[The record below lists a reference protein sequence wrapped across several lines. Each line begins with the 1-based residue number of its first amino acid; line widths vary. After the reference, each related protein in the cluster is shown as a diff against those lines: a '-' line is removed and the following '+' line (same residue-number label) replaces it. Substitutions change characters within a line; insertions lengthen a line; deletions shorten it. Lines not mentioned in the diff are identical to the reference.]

1 MLRYVIREIRV
12 QILLNNEMLNKCDRL
27 IKSFLHDCP
36 KMFFF
41 RDSRVHVIILSPQEI
56 YFETSQNILRY
67 GQGA

>member
-12 QILLNNEMLNKCDRL
+12 QILLNNEMLNKCVR

-41 RDSRVHVIILSPQEI
+41 RDSRVHVIILSRLEI